1 MSRGKERASGSCRLR
16 ESMTTY
22 EAVFDPPNGLLREKF
37 TFLWETYIEKLLSWL
52 ESDLNRS
59 PDLYFI
65 WQTLSTQVL
74 AGVSASP
81 TNARARVPLR
91 IAHYGQKWCIAIQ

>member
-1 MSRGKERASGSCRLR
+1 MSRGKEGASGGCRLR

-22 EAVFDPPNGLLREKF
+22 EAVFDPENGLLREKI

-52 ESDLNRS
+52 ESDLNRC

-74 AGVSASP
+74 LGVSASP
-81 TNARARVPLR
+81 TSQAYRN
-91 IAHYGQKWCIAIQ
+91 